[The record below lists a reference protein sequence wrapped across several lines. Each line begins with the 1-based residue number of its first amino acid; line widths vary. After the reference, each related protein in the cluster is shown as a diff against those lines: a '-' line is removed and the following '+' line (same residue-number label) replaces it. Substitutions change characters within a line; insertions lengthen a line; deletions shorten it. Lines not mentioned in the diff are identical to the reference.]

1 MSKALNTSAAM
12 SLKPC
17 RSSARC
23 TTQREAVM
31 KYDVVIIGAG
41 SAGCVLA
48 ARLSEESRRSV
59 LLLEAG
65 PDYPDVTLL
74 PEELK
79 YDCHQAASQVGAPH
93 NWSFL
98 GQATPQQAKSVPVPR
113 GRVVGGTSAINHQI
127 FLRGPQEDYDGW
139 AALGNDEW
147 SYRKVLP
154 YFRKSETDLD
164 LRDEFHGA
172 DGPIPVRRHH
182 RQHWLPFQAAFY
194 QACLDAGIPD
204 DPDLNRPS
212 SGGVGAFPLNNPD
225 GVRMSTALTY
235 LHACRQRPNLTV
247 RANTLVRRV
256 LFTGRRAVGVEVE
269 EGGRVSVIEAD
280 DIILSAGA
288 IQSPQLLMLSGVGPA
303 EQLRRLG
310 IPVIQD
316 LPGVG
321 RNLKNHPAVSVRYL
335 PAEPGLLDP
344 QAPRNQVAL
353 RVTAPGSHS
362 RNDIQI
368 QPTSSGPVGHAAE
381 DMRLGVRL
389 ELPVSTGEVRLAGAD
404 PVTQPHLDY
413 RLLTHPWDRER
424 LRAAV
429 RLCVDL
435 LRHRDFKDVVGR
447 RTTPTDEDLASDQA
461 LDRWLQLNT
470 GIAGHSSLTCR
481 MGPASDALA
490 VVDQYC
496 RVHGI
501 SHVRIIDASAM
512 PEIPRANTNAT
523 VIMLAERAA
532 DFIRPGQ

>member
-1 MSKALNTSAAM
+1 MGDA
-12 SLKPC
+12 
-17 RSSARC
+17 
-23 TTQREAVM
+23 M
-31 KYDVVIIGAG
+31 KYDVVIVGAG

-48 ARLSEESRRSV
+48 ARLSEEARRSV

-65 PDYPDVTLL
+65 PDYPDPSQL
-74 PEELK
+74 PDELK
-79 YDCHQAASQVGAPH
+79 YDCHQAASQAGAPH

-98 GQATPQQAKSVPVPR
+98 GQATPQQPRPIAVPR

-147 SYRKVLP
+147 GYRKVLP
-154 YFRKSETDLD
+154 YFLKSETDLD
-164 LRDEFHGA
+164 IRDEFHGS

-182 RQHWLPFQAAFY
+182 RQHWVPFQAAFY

-204 DPDLNRPS
+204 DPDLNHPT

-225 GVRMSTALTY
+225 GIRMSTALTY
-235 LHACRQRPNLTV
+235 LHACRQRPNLTI
-247 RANTLVRRV
+247 AAHAMARRV
-256 LFTGRRAVGVEVE
+256 LFSGHQAVGVEVDR
-269 EGGRVSVIEAD
+269 GGETVVIEAED
-280 DIILSAGA
+280 VILSAGA
-288 IQSPQLLMLSGVGPA
+288 VQSPQLLMLSGVGPA
-303 EQLRRLG
+303 DHLRRLG
-310 IPVIQD
+310 IALIHD

-321 RNLKNHPAVSVRYL
+321 QSLKNHPAVSVRYL
-335 PAEPGLLDP
+335 PAAPGLLDP

-353 RVTAPGSHS
+353 RLTAPGSRS

-368 QPTSSGPVGHAAE
+368 QPTSSGPVGRAAE

-389 ELPVSTGEVRLAGAD
+389 ELPVSVGELRLVSAD
-404 PVTQPHLDY
+404 PTVQPHLDY
-413 RLLTHPWDRER
+413 RLLTDPWDRQR

-429 RLCVDL
+429 RSCVEL
-435 LRHRDFKDVVGR
+435 LRHRDFKDLVGQ
-447 RTTPTDEDLASDQA
+447 RTTPTDQDLASDQA
-461 LDRWLQLNT
+461 LDTWLQHHA
-470 GIAGHSSLTCR
+470 GIAGHSSLTCK

-496 RVHGI
+496 RVHGV
-501 SHVRIIDASAM
+501 SRLRVIDAAAM

-532 DFIRPGQ
+532 DLIRQGQ